1 MWKPATTPAPK
12 PTTKETENVA
22 VNIPSSIFVEPAPAS
37 KPALPGS
44 QEQAAIGRSLVI
56 KGEVTGSES
65 LYIDGRVE
73 GAINL
78 GGSRVTVG
86 RNGQVTAN
94 ITAKEVVVLGK
105 LKGNVTASDRVEIRN
120 EGSLTGDVA
129 CQRICIEDGAYFKG
143 GIDIQKGN
151 AKELGSS
158 PRVES
163 TSAAPV
169 RPPAVS
175 A

>member
-12 PTTKETENVA
+12 PATKEHENVA
-22 VNIPSSIFVEPAPAS
+22 VNVPSSIFVEPTPAS
-37 KPALPGS
+37 KTALPGS

-56 KGEVTGSES
+56 KGEVSGSES

-78 GGSRVTVG
+78 AGSRVTVG

-94 ITAKEVVVLGK
+94 ITAKEVVVLGR
-105 LKGNVTASDRVEIRN
+105 LKGNVSASDRVEIRN

-143 GIDIQKGN
+143 GIDIQKAN
-151 AKELGSS
+151 AKEMGSS

-163 TSAAPV
+163 SPLPST
-169 RPPAVS
+169 RTPAVS